1 MQRIA
6 VLDVRTFNTDRHAAN
21 LLVQKP
27 ASKQPASDGE
37 GRRDGGEDFVDGDG
51 KDAYR
56 LVPIDHGFC
65 LPAAITVPCFEW
77 AHWPQA
83 KAPMTPEVLAYI
95 SSIDL
100 DADAALLT
108 NGSLP
113 PSNAASCNN
122 SCVSSLLPSP
132 VKPPP
137 AAGVA
142 SRWTVGSR
150 SLDETAIAA
159 AAEDLDEAFGAGRG
173 RSLSPPAERGACEG
187 GSSVVGAN
195 GKGTRDGSGT
205 HSSHSSNS
213 NSFKSDSSNGWNF
226 NGQMGAHANGDA
238 NESGES
244 WIHRRGGSPSMLRG
258 RSTSNPTSP
267 LMRGLCGPSG
277 GAGGLL
283 SRVAS
288 TDQRPRDSSPL
299 GQIRAGCV
307 TTLRV
312 GTLMLTQAAEHG
324 LTLSQLADFMCEP
337 AGREQAAQ
345 LCGAA
350 SATVPP
356 RPLQRADSLPPT
368 LPSSFCTDG
377 AGSPRPGVRRTLLPP
392 LRTARGVGFEEVADN
407 ATPGVGGA
415 GDSRGGL
422 DCGLWNADDMAAA
435 AAAAAARREGDAPS
449 VAPPAGPSA
458 DSLEEEEAG
467 RLQRIALMRRD
478 RSYLAI
484 PPMEAEEVEAEALR
498 AQAEAQEAEVA
509 WTPLSTLQGG
519 GGLAARRGHGLE
531 VAVRELPAVERVE
544 PPKVRPRVLATLRQP
559 ELVRINV
566 QQPLDARGDAVS

>member
-1 MQRIA
+1 MLPRAAYLLDSTDRAAHFSRVPPTAIVHVEHSAFFDAEADGATHACGLRSRKTKVGSLQQFVKHDGFAEDYSQSLFSDLDVQRIA

-213 NSFKSDSSNGWNF
+213 NSFKSDSSNGELQRW
-226 NGQMGAHANGDA
+226 ARTATA
-238 NESGES
+238 
-244 WIHRRGGSPSMLRG
+244 
-258 RSTSNPTSP
+258 TPTSQ
-267 LMRGLCGPSG
+267 
-277 GAGGLL
+277 A
-283 SRVAS
+283 
-288 TDQRPRDSSPL
+288 
-299 GQIRAGCV
+299 
-307 TTLRV
+307 RV
-312 GTLMLTQAAEHG
+312 GYIGVEGHHR
-324 LTLSQLADFMCEP
+324 C
-337 AGREQAAQ
+337 
-345 LCGAA
+345 CVGAA
-350 SATVPP
+350 RAT
-356 RPLQRADSLPPT
+356 R
-368 LPSSFCTDG
+368 
-377 AGSPRPGVRRTLLPP
+377 LLP
-392 LRTARGVGFEEVADN
+392 
-407 ATPGVGGA
+407 
-415 GDSRGGL
+415 
-422 DCGLWNADDMAAA
+422 
-435 AAAAAARREGDAPS
+435 
-449 VAPPAGPSA
+449 
-458 DSLEEEEAG
+458 
-467 RLQRIALMRRD
+467 
-478 RSYLAI
+478 
-484 PPMEAEEVEAEALR
+484 
-498 AQAEAQEAEVA
+498 
-509 WTPLSTLQGG
+509 
-519 GGLAARRGHGLE
+519 
-531 VAVRELPAVERVE
+531 
-544 PPKVRPRVLATLRQP
+544 
-559 ELVRINV
+559 
-566 QQPLDARGDAVS
+566 